1 MVAIAV
7 PNGLIFPPF
16 QTPLYL
22 FNSILIG
29 TVVKQIFS
37 LKKVILLL
45 KSKERLFFP

>member
-7 PNGLIFPPF
+7 PNGLIFSPF
-16 QTPLYL
+16 QTFLYR
-22 FNSILIG
+22 FNSILIR

-45 KSKERLFFP
+45 KSKHR